1 MNRLNEHNAR
11 EIIYEYIFKKYNL
24 EPQYLFSDSP
34 SIAVLKHEG
43 TKGKWYGLI
52 MPVSGKKLSVNLP
65 KEDVLI
71 LTVKCDP
78 LMIGALRMG
87 EGYYQAYHMN
97 KEHWLSILLDGTV
110 DEEEI
115 FGLIDISF
123 ELRQSPSAR
132 INGKP
137 KNWIIPSNPKFY
149 DIVKGFE
156 KSDIHDWTQS
166 SKMAVGDIV
175 YMYVG
180 VPYRAIMYKCE
191 VLEVDLPRYW
201 EPKSDK
207 KAMKIKL
214 IKSYSKD
221 FLNKDVLL
229 AYGIKNVRGPRYMP
243 KDLLEKIEAEQSEIH
258 N

>member
-1 MNRLNEHNAR
+1 MAKLNKSNAR
-11 EIIYEYIFKKYNL
+11 EIIYDYVLEKYQT

-34 SIAVLKHEG
+34 GTAILRHEG
-43 TKGKWYGLI
+43 SKGKWYGLI
-52 MPVSGKKLSVNLP
+52 MCVSGKKLSQSLP
-65 KEDVLI
+65 DEAVLI

-78 LMIGALRMG
+78 LMIGALRMN

-115 FGLIDISF
+115 FGLIDISY
-123 ELRQSPSAR
+123 ELTESKTVRMK
-132 INGKP
+132 GKP
-137 KNWIIPSNPKFY
+137 KNWIIPSNPKLY

-156 KSDIHDWTQS
+156 ESDIHDWTQS
-166 SKMAVGDIV
+166 SKMAVDDTV
-175 YMYVG
+175 YIYVG
-180 VPYRAIMYKCE
+180 VPYRAIMFRCE

-201 EPKSDK
+201 EPNSDK

-214 IKSYSKD
+214 VKSYGKD